1 MHAVDSA
8 GVWAEACAHLAASD
22 RVMRRLIE
30 QHVAATFVSRGDAF
44 ETLARSITGQQIST
58 KAADTIWTRLLA
70 LMGVVDAAGL
80 LQLSLEQLR
89 SAGFSARKAEYLR
102 DLAAHFLS
110 GALQDVAWEALDD
123 EAIIQRLIA
132 VRGVGRWTAEMFLI
146 FHLKRANVLPLDD
159 LGLVNGV
166 SKAYFSGE
174 KASRS
179 DIRELS
185 AAWAPYRTV
194 GTWYIWRSLDPVPVV
209 Y

>member
-1 MHAVDSA
+1 MRSVDA
-8 GVWAEACAHLAASD
+8 PGFWADACAHLSASD

-30 QHVAATFVSRGDAF
+30 QHVAASFVSRGDAF

-58 KAADTIWTRLLA
+58 KAADTIWSRLLA
-70 LMGVVDAAGL
+70 LMGSVDAAGL
-80 LQLSLEQLR
+80 LSLTVEQLR
-89 SAGFSARKAEYLR
+89 SAGFSARKAEYLQ
-102 DLAAHFLS
+102 DLAAHFSS
-110 GALQDVAWEALDD
+110 GGLEGVAWEALDD

-146 FHLKRANVLPLDD
+146 FHLKRADVLPLDD

-179 DIRELS
+179 DVRELS
-185 AAWAPYRTV
+185 TAWAPYRTV